1 MLFYS
6 ILAIIILE
14 YVLKRLKTFVILSG
28 NEWAGDLV
36 EDRMTKKIS
45 SQSAAKK

>member
-28 NEWAGDLV
+28 NE
-36 EDRMTKKIS
+36 
-45 SQSAAKK
+45 

>member
-14 YVLKRLKTFVILSG
+14 FVLKRLKIFVIISG
-28 NEWAGDLV
+28 NE
-36 EDRMTKKIS
+36 
-45 SQSAAKK
+45 